1 MAIST
6 QSNNSG
12 TVYQTLDPLMKLYYI
27 NRSYDQLQQLMYKG
41 SVLNLFQRLPASET
55 IEGKQFV
62 IPVEYG
68 GSPNQSKDFSIAQ
81 GLAKKRTFSSGRFQI
96 PFDDDFALERVSEK
110 VMRGTKTIQGA
121 FYKAVKVANKA
132 IVGLK
137 NKREIALFAE
147 EDNAAAKVGTVDRTV
162 AAKPVITLSD
172 SAQASSFEKDQDV
185 QFATSNTAA
194 VFAGGPWRVDSVNRS
209 AGTITLDKALPAG
222 VGSTYYIFRNGDH
235 NKTALTSLRKY
246 IDGTAT
252 PGTLHGLDRNQ
263 DPIRLGGHY
272 KEMDASDTFSGIVR
286 FMTSSI
292 FNLCQAAPQTL
303 ICNPLVEALMA
314 TEMAKDGNAGGLG
327 NTRNDISDG
336 GIMGTTRFGVGKL
349 QFNTTYGPVSI
360 HTSPFCPISEF
371 YILDLNCFGL
381 YYLGGEGDDFVDFSY
396 SDSGS
401 LFRTIDDDPGREVR
415 VMSFGNL
422 GCTGPGM
429 NARVKLDSARIT
441 AARTG

>member
-27 NRSYDQLQQLMYKG
+27 DRSYDQLQQLMYKG
-41 SVLNLFQRLPASET
+41 SVLNLFQRLPASEQ
-55 IEGKQFV
+55 IGGKKFV

-68 GSPNQSKDFSIAQ
+68 GSPNQSKDFAIAQ
-81 GLAKKRTFSSGRFQI
+81 GLAKKRTFSSGNFEI
-96 PFDDDFALERVSEK
+96 PFDDDFGLERVSDK
-110 VMRGTKTIQGA
+110 VMKGTRDIRMA

-137 NKREIALFAE
+137 NKREIALFAK
-147 EDNAAAKVGTVDRTV
+147 EDNASGQVSTIDRTTP
-162 AAKPVITLSD
+162 AAPVITLSD
-172 SAQASSFEKDQDV
+172 RAHAASFEKDQDI
-185 QFATSNTAA
+185 QFATSNTANLI
-194 VFAGGPWRVDSVNRS
+194 AGGPWRIDKVDRFK
-209 AGTITLDKALPAG
+209 GTITLDKVLPAG
-222 VGSTYYIFRNGDH
+222 VVANIYIFRNGDH
-235 NKTALTSLRKY
+235 GKTALTSLRKY
-246 IDGTAT
+246 IDGSSA
-252 PGTLHGLDRNQ
+252 PGTLHGLDRNE
-263 DPIRLGGHY
+263 DPTRLGGFY
-272 KEMDASDTFSGIVR
+272 KEMDAGDTFSSIVR

-314 TEMAKDGNAGGLG
+314 TELAKDGNAAGLG
-327 NTRNDISDG
+327 NTRNDISRG

-349 QFNTTYGPVSI
+349 QFNTTYGPISI
-360 HTSPFCPISEF
+360 HTSPFCPIEEF

-381 YYLGGEGDDFVDFSY
+381 YYLGNEGDNFVDFSY

-415 VMSFGNL
+415 VVSYGNL

-429 NARVKLDSARIT
+429 NARIKLDNPRIMK
-441 AARTG
+441 AADG